1 MIKISSSNQT
11 RNKIY
16 KQKFNKTKLLKK
28 ILPKNSII
36 FDIGSNIG
44 QSVQKFNKILP
55 NSKIYSFEPQSNC
68 IILQKKKFFNKKN
81 IKVEKIAFHNKI
93 QKKKFYYHLFQS
105 RNTSE
110 LSGFYKINKK
120 SKDSITLNNLKN
132 KNDYF
137 KKLNKFEI
145 IKTEKLDQY
154 VSKNKIK
161 KINLLKIDTQG
172 NEVNI
177 LKGSTKTLEKID
189 YILLEIMFYDYYN
202 HSVSFYEIEKIIKKF
217 KFKLFDIT
225 HVSKNPLTGGTD
237 WVDVIY
243 KKN

>member
-11 RNKIY
+11 RNNIY
-16 KQKFNKTKLLKK
+16 RKKFNKSKLLKK
-28 ILPKNSII
+28 ILPKKAVI
-36 FDIGSNIG
+36 FDVGSNIG
-44 QSVQKFNKILP
+44 QSVHEFNQILP
-55 NSKIYSFEPQSNC
+55 YSKIYSFEPQINC
-68 IILQKKKFFNKKN
+68 VLLQKKKFSKNKN
-81 IKVEKIAFHNKI
+81 IKIEKIAFHNKV

-110 LSGFYKINKK
+110 LSGFYQINKK

-132 KNDYF
+132 KKNYF

-145 IKTEKLDQY
+145 IKTSKLDRY
-154 VSKNKIK
+154 TSEKKIK
-161 KINLLKIDTQG
+161 RINLLKIDTQG

-177 LKGSTKTLEKID
+177 LKGSINSLNKID

-202 HSVSFYEIEKIIKKF
+202 HNVSFYEIEKVLKKF

-243 KKN
+243 KKT